1 MISKSKNKIFIHI
14 RYYMSVNDKGRE
26 RRSTEGVRKD
36 TDRGNAAGERG
47 LGEEEQQGETQKE
60 KYRLGGKAEQEAWAA
75 EVPPHSYSSE
85 KQ

>member
-1 MISKSKNKIFIHI
+1 MTKEE
-14 RYYMSVNDKGRE
+14 KGGVQRE
-26 RRSTEGVRKD
+26 WEKTDQTEEMQL
-36 TDRGNAAGERG
+36 DRERG

-75 EVPPHSYSSE
+75 EVPPHSCSSA